1 MILSDEQ
8 REVCKLALEIYGVK
22 NQVDMCLEEMSELT
36 KALLKYRRYSD
47 LPKEELK
54 VLWAG
59 IISEIADV
67 IITTEQMVIHY
78 GEESVKTM
86 IKFKIDRLAGEIH
99 REV

>member
-1 MILSDEQ
+1 
-8 REVCKLALEIYGVK
+8 
-22 NQVDMCLEEMSELT
+22 MCLEEMSELT

-67 IITTEQMVIHY
+67 LITTEQMAIHY

-99 REV
+99 KEV

>member
-1 MILSDEQ
+1 MILSEEQ
-8 REVCKLALEIYGVK
+8 RDVCKLALEIYGVK

-47 LPKEELK
+47 APKEELK

-67 IITTEQMVIHY
+67 IITTEQMAIHY

-86 IKFKIDRLAGEIH
+86 INFKVDRLAGEIH
-99 REV
+99 KEV

>member
-8 REVCKLALEIYGVK
+8 RDVCKLALEIYGVK

-67 IITTEQMVIHY
+67 IITTEQMAIHY

-99 REV
+99 KEV

>member
-8 REVCKLALEIYGVK
+8 RDVCKLAIEIYGVK

-67 IITTEQMVIHY
+67 LITTEQMAIHY

-99 REV
+99 KEV

>member
-8 REVCKLALEIYGVK
+8 RDVCMLALEIYGVK

-47 LPKEELK
+47 APKEELEK
-54 VLWAG
+54 LWAG

-67 IITTEQMVIHY
+67 IITTEQMAIHY

-99 REV
+99 KEV

>member
-1 MILSDEQ
+1 MILSEEQ
-8 REVCKLALEIYGVK
+8 RDVCKLALEIYGVK

-67 IITTEQMVIHY
+67 LITTEQMAIHY

-99 REV
+99 KEV

>member
-1 MILSDEQ
+1 MILSEEQ

-67 IITTEQMVIHY
+67 IITTEQMAIHY

-99 REV
+99 KEV

>member
-8 REVCKLALEIYGVK
+8 RDVCKLALEIYGVK

-67 IITTEQMVIHY
+67 IITTEQMAIHY